1 MTVLFNWFYVLGSCL
16 MNEICPRKTAQPA
29 SPLLHRLLK
38 ARAPSPTPTTLVAPL
53 QTVIFISEKEFQ
65 RQGEQRS
72 PDKTDFSHGCFFT
85 TAMEFC
91 KTLPSESSPVWVLF
105 LFCSL
110 FVHVGCLN
118 EEGTALLSFKKS
130 MAEDPDGT
138 MNNWNFSDE
147 NPCSWNGVTCNDKRV
162 VSLSIPKKKLMGFL
176 HPSLGDLSSLR
187 HINLR
192 SNKLYG
198 SLPVRLFNVQGLQS
212 LVLYGNSL
220 SGSLPPE
227 VGNLKYLQTLDVS
240 KNALNG
246 SVPISII
253 QCKKMKTLV
262 FSHNNFTG
270 SLPDGLG
277 TNLIQLEQLDLS
289 YNGFNGSV
297 PRDIGK
303 LSHLQGTVDLS
314 HNLFSGSI
322 PATLGN
328 LPEKVYI
335 DLSYNKLSGPIP
347 QNGALVNRGP
357 TAFIGNPGLCGPPLK
372 NDCSSD
378 SPASVPSSFP
388 FLPSN
393 YPPGVSDDNNSNGR
407 NKRRGLSKGAV
418 IAIVASDI
426 VGIGL
431 IGLGFLFCYWRV
443 VSCRGKSQG
452 GHSGKKH
459 NGRNDCCCFR
469 KDGSETPSE
478 HIDQFDLVPLDSQV
492 NFDLDE
498 LLKASAFVLGKSGI
512 GIVYKVV
519 LEHGLTLAVR
529 RLGEAGLQRFKE
541 FQIEVEAIGKLRHS
555 NIVTLRA
562 YYWSVDEKLLIYEY
576 IPNGSLTTALHGK
589 SGMAAFSP
597 MPWLV
602 RIKIKK
608 GIAKGLAY
616 LHDFSPKKYVHGD
629 LKPNN
634 ILLGQKME
642 PYISDFGLGRL
653 ANIAG
658 ASPALQSN
666 WDPSE
671 KQENQLSDI
680 SGSLPAN
687 SGLYYQAPEAL
698 KLLKPSQKWDVYS
711 YGVILL
717 EMISGRSPTVLMAT
731 SEMDIVRWVQLCI
744 EQKEPLSNVLD
755 PFLAREPQYEDEIVA
770 VLKIAIACVH
780 SNPERRP
787 SMRHVSDA
795 LEKLSVSD

>member
-1 MTVLFNWFYVLGSCL
+1 MV
-16 MNEICPRKTAQPA
+16 
-29 SPLLHRLLK
+29 
-38 ARAPSPTPTTLVAPL
+38 
-53 QTVIFISEKEFQ
+53 
-65 RQGEQRS
+65 
-72 PDKTDFSHGCFFT
+72 
-85 TAMEFC
+85 MEFC
-91 KTLPSESSPVWVLF
+91 KTLLGGPSLVWVLF

-110 FVHVGCLN
+110 FAPVGCLN
-118 EEGTALLSFKKS
+118 EEGAALLSFKKS
-130 MAEDPDGT
+130 MEEDPDGST
-138 MNNWNFSDE
+138 NNWNSSDA
-147 NPCSWNGVTCNDKRV
+147 NPCSWNGVTCKDMRV

-176 HPSLGDLSSLR
+176 HPSLGELSSLR

-198 SLPVRLFNVQGLQS
+198 SLPVRLFDVQGLQS

-227 VGNLKYLQTLDVS
+227 IGNLKYLQTLDVS
-240 KNALNG
+240 NNALNG
-246 SVPISII
+246 SVPISLL
-253 QCKKMKTLV
+253 QCKKLKTLD

-270 SLPDGLG
+270 SLPDGFG
-277 TNLIQLEQLDLS
+277 TNLLQLEQLDLS
-289 YNGFNGSV
+289 YNGFSGSI
-297 PRDIGK
+297 PRDIGN
-303 LSHLQGTVDLS
+303 LSNLQGTVDLS

-335 DLSYNKLSGPIP
+335 DLSYNKLSGPIA

-372 NDCSSD
+372 NQCSSD
-378 SPASVPSSFP
+378 SPASVPSSIP
-388 FLPSN
+388 FFPSN
-393 YPPGVSDDNNSNGR
+393 SPPAVSNDNNSGGS

-426 VGIGL
+426 VGIGF
-431 IGLGFLFCYWRV
+431 IGLLFLFCYWRV
-443 VSCRGKSQG
+443 VSCRGRGQG
-452 GHSGKKH
+452 GHSGKGQ
-459 NGRNDCCCFR
+459 NGRKECCCFR
-469 KDGSETPSE
+469 KDESETLSE
-478 HIDQFDLVPLDSQV
+478 NIEQFDLVPLDSEV

-519 LEHGLTLAVR
+519 LEDGLTLAVR
-529 RLGEAGLQRFKE
+529 RLGEGGLQRFKE
-541 FQIEVEAIGKLRHS
+541 FQTEVEAIGKLRHS

-589 SGMAAFSP
+589 PGVAAFSP

-602 RIKIKK
+602 RIKIMK

-629 LKPNN
+629 VKPNN

-653 ANIAG
+653 VNIAG
-658 ASPALQSN
+658 ASPALQS
-666 WDPSE
+666 DRDVIE
-671 KQENQLSDI
+671 KQQNQLSEI
-680 SGSLPAN
+680 SSNLLAN

-717 EMISGRSPTVLMAT
+717 EMISGRSPMVLIAT
-731 SEMDIVRWVQLCI
+731 SEMDMVRWVQLCI
-744 EQKEPLSNVLD
+744 KEKKPLSDLLD
-755 PFLAREPQYEDEIVA
+755 PSLAREPQYEEEIVA

-780 SNPERRP
+780 SNPDRRS

-795 LEKLSVSD
+795 LEKLSASG